1 MAMRNTNAA
10 MADTGG
16 SNLSPRAQ
24 KLATPRYNGPAAPSS
39 QEQRSEQ
46 HPARGNAS
54 KPAMIS
60 TSRPIRSP
68 LPGGGGSSSSRGSA
82 APAKAVAPKKPKGG
96 NMYKNNKSKTSFGM
110 AGASA
115 SEGRAQAHPNMAG
128 RGR

>member
-39 QEQRSEQ
+39 QEQRNEQ
-46 HPARGNAS
+46 HPARGTS
-54 KPAMIS
+54 KPIMVS
-60 TSRPIRSP
+60 TSR
-68 LPGGGGSSSSRGSA
+68 GAAGGGSSSRRGSA
-82 APAKAVAPKKPKGG
+82 APVKATAPKKPKGG
-96 NMYKNNKSKTSFGM
+96 NMYKNNKAKPSFGM